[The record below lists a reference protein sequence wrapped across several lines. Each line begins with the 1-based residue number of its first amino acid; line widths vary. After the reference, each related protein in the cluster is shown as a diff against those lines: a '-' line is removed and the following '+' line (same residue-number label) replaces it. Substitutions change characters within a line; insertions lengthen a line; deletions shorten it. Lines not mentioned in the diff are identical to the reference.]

1 MSDRFDLI
9 AKPCLWSIC
18 KGAMYL
24 SDKDVELW
32 CKRLADAFR
41 WYEDKYLQEAL
52 TAAAMMKLHEEK
64 GTCETCR
71 YHEAHDKHMY
81 RSLCGRL
88 TWNTKDDFG
97 CIEYSRRIEE
107 VK

>member
-1 MSDRFDLI
+1 VVQETRRRLPLVRE
-9 AKPCLWSIC
+9 AQ
-18 KGAMYL
+18 GNVR
-24 SDKDVELW
+24 VEAS
-32 CKRLADAFR
+32 R
-41 WYEDKYLQEAL
+41 
-52 TAAAMMKLHEEK
+52 MMKLHEEK

>member
-1 MSDRFDLI
+1 MSDRFEEAGQEFTEIDGARTCEFTWEKI
-9 AKPCLWSIC
+9 A
-18 KGAMYL
+18 
-24 SDKDVELW
+24 
-32 CKRLADAFR
+32 RAFR
-41 WYEDKYLQEAL
+41 WYHEKYLQEAL